1 MYPSCG
7 LLSYRAP
14 KAVTNAFHLA
24 LARGSHGTTI
34 TPESG
39 AVSTRNA
46 APPGLHARIEKVK
59 GFLVVVDLVAA
70 ADVWTTVELIRETMV
85 VPAGKYAETITLP
98 TSSVTKLAVDE
109 VSVAASRVV
118 TPSVKVQPPM
128 SHGGASMPAI
138 IPRPINFPLVTA
150 KAKHSSICAQL

>member
-14 KAVTNAFHLA
+14 KAVTNAFHVA

-34 TPESG
+34 APESG

-59 GFLVVVDLVAA
+59 GCLVVVDLVAA
-70 ADVWTTVELIRETMV
+70 ADVWTTVELIRETIV

-98 TSSVTKLAVDE
+98 TSSVTKSAVDD

-118 TPSVKVQPPM
+118 TPSVKVQPPI
-128 SHGGASMPAI
+128 SHGGAWMPEI

-150 KAKHSSICAQL
+150 KAK